1 MSVIIDALLR
11 LSSLASTEIRLQ
23 TVDLSAEAEQI
34 AGDLQRQ
41 EPSRTVRFDIQRPL
55 QARGDRDLIHAVLQ
69 ELMKNA

>member
-1 MSVIIDALLR
+1 MIIDALLR